1 MQEMHRGFS
10 GEVERYKKFLLE
22 SDFDIIMNYTAQQ
35 WTTDLTFPFLAKI
48 SAKKVLVPC
57 GFSGLDLQ

>member
-35 WTTDLTFPFLAKI
+35 WTTDLTFPAKRI
-48 SAKKVLVPC
+48 DVA
-57 GFSGLDLQ
+57 Q